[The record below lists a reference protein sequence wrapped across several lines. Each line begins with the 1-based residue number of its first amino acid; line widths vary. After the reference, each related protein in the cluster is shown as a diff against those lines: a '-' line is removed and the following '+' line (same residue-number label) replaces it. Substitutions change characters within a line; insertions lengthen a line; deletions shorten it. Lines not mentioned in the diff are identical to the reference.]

1 MRFFLF
7 GKLLCGI
14 RKRGCQN
21 GKKNYP
27 GMLMKPPRFCLVF
40 LAACVLLLAAPLSA
54 EKGGQRQEAEIYS
67 NLETFANILDL
78 LQKHYVDKV
87 SSSELL
93 LGAVNGM
100 LGALDPHSA
109 YLSPKE
115 FKELQEDTSGNFS
128 GVGIEVTVR
137 DGVLTVVSAIA
148 GTPAFAQGVKAGDQ
162 ILGINGLPTQD
173 MTLNAA
179 TRLLR
184 GKIGDKVTLSLGRDG
199 QVQDI
204 VLTRSLI
211 PQHSIASTE
220 LEPGLLHVQI
230 SSFQSATA
238 RDFKE
243 ALSKAAKKHP
253 LKGLLLDLRNNPGGL
268 LEQAV
273 KVAGLFI
280 KKGVLVSTKGRD
292 REHDMLFEAN
302 PGAEKYTVP
311 MVVLVNAG
319 SASAA
324 EIVAG
329 ALQDH
334 KRALI
339 LGTKTFGKGSVQTVV
354 PLPDGAG
361 LRLTTAR
368 YCTPSGRSIQETG
381 ISPDI
386 VVPLEEK
393 GSAEQSSIREK
404 DLLHHFENTDKTG
417 QENSSPTEDVLAE
430 DNQLLAAL
438 FILKHLR

>member
-1 MRFFLF
+1 
-7 GKLLCGI
+7 
-14 RKRGCQN
+14 
-21 GKKNYP
+21 
-27 GMLMKPPRFCLVF
+27 MKS
-40 LAACVLLLAAPLSA
+40 LLLRVIFFTAFIAALSVSSLSA
-54 EKGGQRQEAEIYS
+54 KENKQTSDAEIYS

-78 LQKHYVDKV
+78 VQKHYVDKV

-93 LGAVNGM
+93 IGAVNGM
-100 LGALDPHSA
+100 LNTLDPHSA
-109 YLSPKE
+109 YLTPQE
-115 FKELQEDTSGNFS
+115 FKELQEDTSGSFS

-137 DGVLTVVSAIA
+137 DGVLTVVSAIV
-148 GTPAFAQGVKAGDQ
+148 GTPAFAQGVKAGDR

-173 MTLNAA
+173 MTLNEAI
-179 TRLLR
+179 RQLR
-184 GKIGDKVTLSLGRDG
+184 GKVGDKVTLSLGRDG
-199 QVQDI
+199 KTLDI
-204 VLTRSLI
+204 VLVRSLI
-211 PQHSIASTE
+211 PQHSVTATE
-220 LEPGLLHVQI
+220 LGSGLLHVQI

-243 ALSKAAKKHP
+243 ALGKAAKEKP
-253 LKGLLLDLRNNPGGL
+253 LKGLILDLRNNPGGL
-268 LEQAV
+268 LDQAV
-273 KVAGLFI
+273 RLADLFI
-280 KKGVLVSTKGRD
+280 KQGVLVSTKGRD
-292 REHDMLFEAN
+292 KEHDMLFKAN
-302 PGAEKYTVP
+302 PRTKKYNFSVI
-311 MVVLVNAG
+311 VLVNAG

-381 ISPDI
+381 ITPDL

-393 GSAEQSSIREK
+393 GDEEQNSIREK
-404 DLLHHFENTDKTG
+404 DLLHHLENKEQGKKDASLKE
-417 QENSSPTEDVLAE
+417 QLLAA
-430 DNQLLAAL
+430 DNQLRAAL
-438 FILKHLR
+438 FILEHISTK

>member
-1 MRFFLF
+1 MKSPR
-7 GKLLCGI
+7 LC
-14 RKRGCQN
+14 
-21 GKKNYP
+21 
-27 GMLMKPPRFCLVF
+27 LTF
-40 LAACVLLLAAPLSA
+40 LAAFALLSAAAPLSA
-54 EKGGQRQEAEIYS
+54 KEGEGGQPQETEIYS

-78 LQKHYVDKV
+78 LQKHYVDKI
-87 SSSELL
+87 SSSELI

-100 LGALDPHSA
+100 LGTLDPHSA
-109 YLSPKE
+109 YLSPTD

-148 GTPAFAQGVKAGDQ
+148 GTPAFAQGVKAGDRV
-162 ILGINGLPTQD
+162 LGINGLSTQG
-173 MTLNAA
+173 MTLNESV
-179 TRLLR
+179 RLLR
-184 GKIGDKVTLSLGRDG
+184 GKIGDKVTLSLSRDG

-204 VLTRSLI
+204 VLIRSLI

-243 ALSKAAKKHP
+243 ALSTATKKHP
-253 LKGLLLDLRNNPGGL
+253 LKGLILDLRNNPGGL
-268 LEQAV
+268 LDQAV
-273 KVAGLFI
+273 KIADMFI

-292 REHDMLFEAN
+292 KEHDMLFKAN
-302 PGAEKYTVP
+302 PGAEKYAVP
-311 MVVLVNAG
+311 IVVLVNAG

-393 GSAEQSSIREK
+393 GSADNGSIREK
-404 DLLHHFENTDKTG
+404 DLLHHFENMDQDAEKNNG
-417 QENSSPTEDVLAE
+417 SKEAEE
-430 DNQLLAAL
+430 DNQLQAAL